1 MKKLLFTLAAGFLA
15 ITANAQLLW
24 KVSGNELATPSY
36 ILGTHH
42 LAPLSILDSIQGYQE
57 AFESTAQVVGE
68 LDMSLMQS
76 PEVMQMMQKTM
87 MIESDTT
94 LQTLFT
100 PEEYEKINTLSKEL
114 LMLDLAMAPKLKP
127 SFLNMNLIVMLY
139 LKHVGDF
146 DPSVQLDG
154 YLQQLGISNGKK
166 VAALETMDF
175 QFNMLF
181 NGSSLQRQAQQLNCM
196 VDHLDVGLESARK
209 LTEAYMK
216 QDLNEVEAV
225 SLERQNNQCD
235 YTPGELEAMIDNR
248 NINWANELP
257 AIMQETPSFVVV
269 GALHLPGNNGV
280 LNLLKQ
286 KGYTVEP
293 VI

>member
-76 PEVMQMMQKTM
+76 PEVMQMMQKTK
-87 MIESDTT
+87 MIENDTT

-154 YLQQLGISNGKK
+154 YLQQLGRS
-166 VAALETMDF
+166 
-175 QFNMLF
+175 
-181 NGSSLQRQAQQLNCM
+181 
-196 VDHLDVGLESARK
+196 
-209 LTEAYMK
+209 
-216 QDLNEVEAV
+216 
-225 SLERQNNQCD
+225 
-235 YTPGELEAMIDNR
+235 
-248 NINWANELP
+248 
-257 AIMQETPSFVVV
+257 
-269 GALHLPGNNGV
+269 
-280 LNLLKQ
+280 
-286 KGYTVEP
+286 
-293 VI
+293 